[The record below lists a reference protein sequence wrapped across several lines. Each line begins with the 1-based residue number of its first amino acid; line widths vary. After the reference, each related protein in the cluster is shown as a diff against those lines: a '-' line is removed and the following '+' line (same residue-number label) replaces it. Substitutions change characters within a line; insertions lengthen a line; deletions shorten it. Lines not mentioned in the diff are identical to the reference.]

1 MPKMKTD
8 TGAKARFKRTGSGKL
23 MRRHAFTSHLLR
35 KKSSSR
41 LRRLHR
47 ESELSPGDAR
57 RARRQ
62 LGGQ

>member
-8 TGAKARFKRTGSGKL
+8 TGAKARFKRTGTGKL
-23 MRRHAFTSHLLR
+23 MRRHAFTSHLLG

-47 ESELSPGDAR
+47 EGVLSRGDTR
-57 RARRQ
+57 RALRQ
-62 LGGQ
+62 LGGR